1 MFKTFKNEWPYYF
14 LMFVIF
20 YVVFYYDVV
29 FNYVVFNSIST
40 SPLTNDQLQEIKTK
54 ITAYNLDFVSTKNKE
69 FFGCGDG
76 HLYRVPVITKNKQG
90 QEVIVNYCS
99 GNSYFIDVP
108 SRIKIPDEHIIQL
121 RRERAEIEME
131 MEKWRIEQGWMY
143 GSDIKLEKV
152 EKHPVK

>member
-1 MFKTFKNEWPYYF
+1 MFKTFKNDWPYYF
-14 LMFVIF
+14 LMFV
-20 YVVFYYDVV
+20 VF
-29 FNYVVFNSIST
+29 YVVFNSISTMLT

-69 FFGCGDG
+69 FFGCGNG

-99 GNSYFIDVP
+99 GNSYFIVVP

-121 RRERAEIEME
+121 KRERAEIEMRNKEIE
-131 MEKWRIEQGWMY
+131 MEMWRQGWRK
-143 GSDIKLEKV
+143 GSDIELEKV